1 MASSARTAWTRTHQT
16 PNRQNSLG
24 THKNSKGKN
33 DRLVSAFQK
42 YMKISR
48 PSNQCGGHLKLNI
61 PLDQPWNCSYANE
74 GEVQRPVDESNERT
88 TRWWFLMKIGVSA
101 LDELQAMKYLIT
113 FAGEGYF

>member
-1 MASSARTAWTRTHQT
+1 MIVWCLRSKNIWKFSAQQPT
-16 PNRQNSLG
+16 
-24 THKNSKGKN
+24 
-33 DRLVSAFQK
+33 
-42 YMKISR
+42 
-48 PSNQCGGHLKLNI
+48 GGHLKLNI